1 MEIMNYNQML
11 ENANAVKVLVNKTI
25 ECSKDYTDIKSEDV
39 LDQIAEYIANTISDI
54 LHDPI
59 CQEPTFYNHVNGG
72 GLSFGRYGSLRTPRA
87 SGTNA
92 QFFFSCEGTHLR
104 LLFNPTIGYWWEDKK
119 VSDNGLKRL
128 IKDWPVMKQQMNR
141 AIQAGINHHN
151 ERLSTDLS
159 RQLELHDAIKNFQV

>member
-25 ECSKDYTDIKSEDV
+25 ECSKDYTDIKSDDV
-39 LDQIAEYIANTISDI
+39 LEQIAEYIANTISDI

-59 CQEPTFYNHVNGG
+59 CQDATFYNHAKCGPF
-72 GLSFGRYGSLRTPRA
+72 SFGRYGSLSTSRA
-87 SGTNA
+87 SGANA

-104 LLFNPTIGYWWEDKK
+104 LLFNSIGYWWEDKK

-128 IKDWPVMKQQMNR
+128 IKDWPVMKQQIDC
-141 AIQAGINHHN
+141 AIKSGINYYN
-151 ERLSTDLS
+151 ERLSTELS
-159 RQLELHDAIKNFQV
+159 RQLELHEAIKNFTV

>member
-39 LDQIAEYIANTISDI
+39 LDQIAEYIAETISDI

-59 CQEPTFYNHVNGG
+59 CQESSFCNYAKGG
-72 GLSFGRYGSLRTPRA
+72 GLSFGKYGSLSTARA
-87 SGTNA
+87 GGANA

-104 LLFNPTIGYWWEDKK
+104 LLLSPIGYWWEDKK
-119 VSDNGLKRL
+119 VSDNGLKHL
-128 IKDWPVMKQQMNR
+128 MKNWPEYKRQMNE
-141 AIQAGINHHN
+141 AIQRGINHHN
-151 ERLSTDLS
+151 ERLSRELS
-159 RQLELHDAIKNFQV
+159 RQLDLHDAIKNFKV